1 MTVVLIHFEKH
12 KNIPFTKSS
21 LTRDIHWN
29 LLHYGANDKYY
40 IIMDDNS
47 FLFLLYTKVL
57 VPNNLHCDVLILMN
71 HPFPD
76 INCHPYIYVGYGKSL
91 CYQYPSLYSG
101 GTTVVISP
109 LISLMEDQ
117 VTKLG

>member
-1 MTVVLIHFEKH
+1 
-12 KNIPFTKSS
+12 
-21 LTRDIHWN
+21 
-29 LLHYGANDKYY
+29 
-40 IIMDDNS
+40 MDDTI
-47 FLFLLYTKVL
+47 LFYFYYTPI
-57 VPNNLHCDVLILMN
+57 VPNNLHCDVLFLMN

-76 INCHPYIYVGYGKSL
+76 INNCHPYIYVGYGKSL

>member
-1 MTVVLIHFEKH
+1 MTVVEKH
-12 KNIPFTKSS
+12 ENIQFAKSS
-21 LTRDIHWN
+21 LTRDMHWN
-29 LLHYGANDKYY
+29 WLHCGANDKYY
-40 IIMDDNS
+40 IIMDDTI
-47 FLFLLYTKVL
+47 LFYFYYTPI

>member
-1 MTVVLIHFEKH
+1 MTVVLIHFEKYE
-12 KNIPFTKSS
+12 NIRFTKSS
-21 LTRDIHWN
+21 LTRDMHWN

-40 IIMDDNS
+40 ITMDDTN
-47 FLFLLYTKVL
+47 LFYFYYTPI
-57 VPNNLHCDVLILMN
+57 VPNNLHCDVLFLMN

-76 INCHPYIYVGYGKSL
+76 INNCHPYIYVGYGKSL